1 LRYLQSLK
9 DRGGVE
15 MRLTSAKVPPPLLE
29 IYPFFTAETTEAGA
43 LIAGLPCK
51 PVARRKPLGS
61 TLTVGLIVAA
71 TLWLLGCAK
80 NSPDTS
86 ASPPKPFAVENSQ
99 KPIRQ
104 GESAM
109 PKILD
114 PDPGQ
119 RAYDSEFLKLV
130 ANPPSPA
137 GPELKP
143 GWRKVT
149 GTALRTGEKYE
160 VTLDLAPQVLRLD
173 VPEDRGYGET
183 RGPQEAPLFPSFS
196 AADVDASRFAPAA
209 ALALKAKQFD
219 DGLYASVELAADA
232 GVGRFPAKKHLLLR
246 LLQALAAES
255 DRSAAAILTAAARLG
270 GQQPRVSAEVT
281 REAETLQQEFLAD
294 ELRSKPLGFYTW
306 SEELS
311 RIFQRDR
318 MLQTEIKEQAA
329 RALAAGLSRDEELL
343 RAYSAALS
351 LSEKLTNPLAWS
363 DLRELASALKE
374 GHTPRFPKHLS
385 LFPPSR
391 AHETE
396 LIKKLYG
403 DRPIPEGFN
412 LADEMIKRIR
422 AGTLD
427 LKPTPTSGWY
437 DYQTYALEA
446 LVLTDRMPEGKH
458 LALEESYRKELEG
471 LFKALLALTRETH
484 VKQLEM
490 PMAGAAAPSP
500 ALYISPNVTVE
511 PLATYYLRRAHSYR
525 FVRAV
530 LEQAFGPEGLGQTR
544 RLTAAGP
551 LNLSLSAELR
561 LMEALFYG
569 AYLQSCKEI
578 GMAPERD
585 PRLGNS
591 KGTSAEQALL
601 GAWLASIRKDPD
613 LGQDIRMMVPVF
625 YDMGR
630 KQIKVWAV
638 LGVTTKPLTISYET
652 RPAVVEIRG
661 PDGKV
666 VKPRDVEV
674 EFHREYHRT
683 AYFATAEI
691 YVRRLLNRTEFRQH
705 CDKYKTYKA
714 IVSNLR

>member
-1 LRYLQSLK
+1 
-9 DRGGVE
+9 
-15 MRLTSAKVPPPLLE
+15 MLTLLHK
-29 IYPFFTAETTEAGA
+29 A
-43 LIAGLPCK
+43 
-51 PVARRKPLGS
+51 VVRRKPLRNA
-61 TLTVGLIVAA
+61 LPVGLIVAA
-71 TLWLLGCAK
+71 TLWLPGCAK
-80 NSPDTS
+80 NSPDTP
-86 ASPPKPFAVENSQ
+86 ASPPKAFAMQDSQ
-99 KPIRQ
+99 RPIRQ

-143 GWRKVT
+143 GWRKVP
-149 GTALRTGEKYE
+149 GMAVRTGEKYE

-173 VPEDRGYGET
+173 IPEDRGYGET

-196 AADVDASRFAPAA
+196 AADVDASSFAPAA

-232 GVGRFPAKKHLLLR
+232 GLGRFQAKKYLLLR

-255 DRSAAAILTAAARLG
+255 DRTAASILTAAARLG
-270 GQQPRVSAEVT
+270 GQQPQVTAEVAH
-281 REAETLQQEFLAD
+281 EAENLLQEFLAD

-306 SEELS
+306 SQELS
-311 RIFQRDR
+311 RIFQRDG
-318 MLQTEIKEQAA
+318 MLQTETKEPAA
-329 RALAAGLSRDEELL
+329 RALAAALSRDDELL

-363 DLRELASALKE
+363 DLRELASALKGE
-374 GHTPRFPKHLS
+374 RTPRFPEHLS

-391 AHETE
+391 AHETD

-403 DRPIPEGFN
+403 DRPIPEGFH

-427 LKPTPTSGWY
+427 LKPSPASGWY

-446 LVLTDRMPEGKH
+446 LVAPDRMPEGKH
-458 LALEESYRKELEG
+458 LKLDESYRKELDG

-484 VKQLEM
+484 VKQLEV
-490 PMAGAAAPSP
+490 PMAGAAGPP
-500 ALYISPNVTVE
+500 EKLVLHLFPRLTLE
-511 PLATYYLRRAHSYR
+511 PLASYYLRRAHSYR

-569 AYLQSCKEI
+569 AYLQSCEEI

-585 PRLGNS
+585 PSLGNS

-625 YDMGR
+625 YDIGR

-652 RPAVVEIRG
+652 RPAVVGIRG
-661 PDGKV
+661 PDGKL

-674 EFHREYHRT
+674 EFHREYHRA

-691 YVRRLLNRTEFRQH
+691 YVTRLLNRSEFRQH
-705 CDKYKTYKA
+705 CDKYKTYKT

>member
-1 LRYLQSLK
+1 
-9 DRGGVE
+9 
-15 MRLTSAKVPPPLLE
+15 
-29 IYPFFTAETTEAGA
+29 
-43 LIAGLPCK
+43 
-51 PVARRKPLGS
+51 
-61 TLTVGLIVAA
+61 
-71 TLWLLGCAK
+71 
-80 NSPDTS
+80 
-86 ASPPKPFAVENSQ
+86 
-99 KPIRQ
+99 
-104 GESAM
+104 M

-143 GWRKVT
+143 GWRKVP
-149 GTALRTGEKYE
+149 GMAVRTGEKYE

-173 VPEDRGYGET
+173 IPEDRGYGET
-183 RGPQEAPLFPSFS
+183 RGQQEAPLFPSFS
-196 AADVDASRFAPAA
+196 AADVDASSFAPAA

-232 GVGRFPAKKHLLLR
+232 GLGRFPAKKYLLLR
-246 LLQALAAES
+246 LLQALAADS
-255 DRSAAAILTAAARLG
+255 DRTAASILTAAARLG
-270 GQQPRVSAEVT
+270 GQQPQVSAEVT

-294 ELRSKPLGFYTW
+294 GLRSKPLGFYTW

-318 MLQTEIKEQAA
+318 MLQTETKEPAA
-329 RALAAGLSRDEELL
+329 RALAAALSRDDELL

-363 DLRELASALKE
+363 DLRELASALKGE
-374 GHTPRFPKHLS
+374 RTPRFPEHLS

-391 AHETE
+391 AHETD

-427 LKPTPTSGWY
+427 LKPSPASGWY

-446 LVLTDRMPEGKH
+446 LVAPDRMPEGKH
-458 LALEESYRKELEG
+458 LKLDESYRKELDG

-484 VKQLEM
+484 VKQLEV
-490 PMAGAAAPSP
+490 PMAGAAGPP
-500 ALYISPNVTVE
+500 EKLVLHLFPGLTLE
-511 PLATYYLRRAHSYR
+511 PLASYYLRRAHSYR

-569 AYLQSCKEI
+569 AYLQSCEEI
-578 GMAPERD
+578 GMAPEPD
-585 PRLGNS
+585 PSLGNS
-591 KGTSAEQALL
+591 KGTSAEQELL

-625 YDMGR
+625 YDIGR

-661 PDGKV
+661 PDGKL

-674 EFHREYHRT
+674 EFHSEYHRA

-691 YVRRLLNRTEFRQH
+691 YVPRLLNRTEFRQH